1 MCRFSETSRVRLGNA
16 VMYIAEHAKYPY
28 KTEVLKL
35 LYLMEERMVQLYH
48 IPMLSIP
55 YSVWRLGPVSVDVYE
70 ELSDGPVLLSDFV
83 TLQFN
88 GQGIKVTPSR
98 KFDEDEFSDAE
109 LQVMQEVMDK
119 YGDMNSEQLI
129 ALTHRDGSLWQDTAK
144 EHGLLE
150 DFQQRR
156 ANSSAVI
163 IDMGRH
169 LCPDDRA
176 YYEEVLENRLMADRL
191 RS

>member
-1 MCRFSETSRVRLGNA
+1 
-16 VMYIAEHAKYPY
+16 MYIAARAKYPY

-35 LYLMEERMVQLYH
+35 LFLMEERMVQLYH
-48 IPMLSIP
+48 IPLLSIP
-55 YSVWRLGPVSVDVYE
+55 YSVWRLGPVSVDVFE

-88 GQGIKVTPSR
+88 GQGIKVTPS
-98 KFDEDEFSDAE
+98 KEFDEDEFSDAE
-109 LQVMQEVMDK
+109 LSVMQEVMEK

-129 ALTHRDGSLWQDTAK
+129 AITHKDGSLWQETAK
-144 EHGLLE
+144 EHGLLD
-150 DFQQRR
+150 DFEQKR
-156 ANSSAVI
+156 ANSSTVV

-169 LCPDDRA
+169 LCPDDHS
-176 YYEEVLENRLMADRL
+176 YYEETLENRQMANML